1 VAALH
6 DDIDAARRLVTDEAP
21 AADDQPA
28 FAGWLQ
34 RMCRAAARSVP
45 AKGVGV
51 SLVNDDGVLITAAAS
66 DETSVVVEELQ
77 FTLGEGPCLAAFASR
92 SPVLV
97 SDLDETAS
105 TTWPAYAGAALE
117 HGVRSV
123 FAFPLQIGVMRLGAL
138 DVYREEAGPMSQADL
153 SRALAFAEVAMETL
167 LDVGASTENV
177 DGFLDDIADSGY
189 RVYQAQGM
197 VMIQLGVSAQEAL
210 LRLRAHA
217 YSHERRLSQVAEDVV
232 ARRLTFSNDEA
243 TDTDD
248 TEGRDRR

>member
-1 VAALH
+1 MAAVH
-6 DDIDAARRLVTDEAP
+6 DDLAEARRLVTVEAS

-34 RMCRAAARSVP
+34 RMCRAAARHLP
-45 AKGVGV
+45 AAGVGV
-51 SLVNDDGVLITAAAS
+51 SLVNDEGVLITAAAS
-66 DETSVVVEELQ
+66 DPTSVEVEELQ
-77 FTLGEGPCLAAFASR
+77 FTLGEGPCLAAFSSR

-97 SDLDETAS
+97 PDLSETAR

-117 HGVRSV
+117 HGVRAV

-138 DVYREEAGPMSQADL
+138 DVYREETGSMSRDTL
-153 SRALAFAEVAMETL
+153 TRGLAFAEVAMEAL
-167 LDVGASTENV
+167 LDVGATTEEV

-217 YSHERRLSQVAEDVV
+217 YSQERRLSQVAEDVV
-232 ARRLTFSNDEA
+232 GRRLVFQPNEQ
-243 TDTDD
+243 
-248 TEGRDRR
+248 EGRDR

>member
-1 VAALH
+1 MAALH
-6 DDIDAARRLVTDEAP
+6 DDLAEARNLVIDEDAADGDL
-21 AADDQPA
+21 PA

-34 RMCRAAARSVP
+34 RMCRAAARNLP
-45 AKGVGV
+45 AAGVGV

-66 DETSVVVEELQ
+66 DPTSVVVEELQ

-92 SPVLV
+92 RPVLV
-97 SDLDETAS
+97 PDLNETTS
-105 TTWPAYAGAALE
+105 TTWPAYAVAALE

-138 DVYREEAGPMSQADL
+138 DVYRHEAGSLSTTAL
-153 SRALAFAEVAMETL
+153 SRAISFAGVAMEGL
-167 LDVGASTENV
+167 LDVGGTSADV
-177 DGFLDDIADSGY
+177 GDFLDDISDSGY

-217 YSHERRLSQVAEDVV
+217 YSHDRRLSEVAEDVV
-232 ARRLTFSNDEA
+232 RRRLKFRP
-243 TDTDD
+243 DD
-248 TEGRDRR
+248 QEGQVDHDRS